1 VWYTDLVALTDRAM
15 HRQFKDLLSDAGL
28 TPQTFR
34 DAVEH
39 LTGERVRRDRTSRWW
54 RERTNPGPIV
64 RAFLVLVARLPAK
77 ERARL
82 LPPRM
87 PD

>member
-1 VWYTDLVALTDRAM
+1 MWYTDLVALTDRVM

-28 TPQTFR
+28 TPQSFR
-34 DAVEH
+34 DAIEH
-39 LTGERVRRDRTSRWW
+39 LTGERIARDRTSRWW
-54 RERTNPGPIV
+54 RGLNDPGPIV
-64 RAFLVLVARLPAK
+64 RAFLILVARLPSK

-82 LPPRM
+82 LPPRT

>member
-1 VWYTDLVALTDRAM
+1 M

-28 TPQTFR
+28 TPQSFR
-34 DAVEH
+34 DAVER
-39 LTGERVRRDRTSRWW
+39 LTGERISRDRTSRWW
-54 RERTNPGPIV
+54 RGLNDPGPIV
-64 RAFLVLVARLPAK
+64 RALLILIARLPPK

-82 LPPRM
+82 LPPRA